1 MRPVYVVG
9 IGMSPQDLT
18 EAHRRIIE
26 EAEVLAGGSR
36 HLAFFPDHQADKILL
51 EGGLDAAISR
61 IRSCAHGKRV
71 VVLASGDPNLYGIA
85 PRLVREFGP
94 ENVVIHPNVTA
105 VQAACARLKQS
116 LSDVRVVSL
125 HGRKD
130 LSSLDEALCS
140 KRSVMVYTDPVNGPG
155 AIARH
160 LLKLGRTDRIC
171 VLEDLGLENERIR
184 WMGLE
189 EAESARFSRL
199 AMVFINGR
207 PPAPARSLHLGMPD
221 DSYAHERGLVTKAE
235 IRAVILATLALSP
248 GLTLWDVGAG
258 CASIAIEATLLA
270 PGGRVYAV
278 EKDLARVDLIRHN
291 LDTFACTGVIPV
303 NGKAPA
309 CLHALPDPDR
319 VFVGGSTDM
328 LEEIIRS
335 SWKRLPAGGRLV
347 ASAVLMRTL
356 STAMDTLRALGC
368 TPDVTLVQVARGEPL
383 AEDVFVKAMN
393 PVWIIAGTKG
403 ENP

>member
-1 MRPVYVVG
+1 MRPVHVVG
-9 IGMSPQDLT
+9 IGMSPKDLT

-36 HLAFFPDHQADKILL
+36 HLAFFPDHPADRILL

-61 IRSCAHGKRV
+61 IRSCAHEKRV
-71 VVLASGDPNLYGIA
+71 VVLASGDPNLFGIA
-85 PRLVREFGP
+85 PRLVREFGQ

-130 LSSLDEALCS
+130 LSALNEALCS
-140 KRSVMVYTDPVNGPG
+140 KKSVMVYTDPVNGPG
-155 AIARH
+155 AIARY
-160 LLKLGRTDRIC
+160 LRELGRTDQIC

-199 AMVFINGR
+199 TMVFIKGR
-207 PPAPARSLHLGMPD
+207 PPASPCSLHLGMPD
-221 DSYAHERGLVTKAE
+221 DSYAHERGPVTKAE
-235 IRAVILATLALSP
+235 VRAVILAKLALSP

-278 EKDLARVDLIRHN
+278 EKDPARVALIRRN
-291 LDTFACTGVIPV
+291 LDNFACTCVIPV
-303 NGKAPA
+303 AGEAPA

-335 SWKRLPAGGRLV
+335 SWKRLPPGGRFV

-356 STAMDTLRALGC
+356 STAMDTLKALGC
-368 TPDVTLVQVARGEPL
+368 TPDVTLVQVGRGEPL
-383 AEDVFVKAMN
+383 AGDVFVKALN